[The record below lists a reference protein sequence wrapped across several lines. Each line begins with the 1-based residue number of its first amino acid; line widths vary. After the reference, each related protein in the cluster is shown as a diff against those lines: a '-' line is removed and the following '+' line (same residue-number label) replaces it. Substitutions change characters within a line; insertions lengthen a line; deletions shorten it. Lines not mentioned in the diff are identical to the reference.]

1 MRGWFRRAQ
10 EGGDTGNDVP
20 SIEIFGGVFALLL
33 ALLFLINLLTRAV
46 LNERIDKVAEEGLYK
61 INWQE
66 NGAGYVVLAFPDALR
81 IVETGEEVP
90 PEQICSA
97 SSGFTKY
104 ASKVYSE
111 DKSQLIFA
119 ILEDSVPV
127 MLLARNCIQSI
138 MPDKRLTIGWIIA
151 DNELLK
157 SIKLGDIPEHISEV
171 LGQQ

>member
-1 MRGWFRRAQ
+1 MRGLHKRAQ
-10 EGGDTGNDVP
+10 EGVDTGNDVP

-46 LNERIDKVAEEGLYK
+46 LNERIERVAEEGLYR

-90 PEQICSA
+90 PNKICSMD
-97 SSGFTKY
+97 SGFVTY
-104 ASKVYSE
+104 ANKIYGME
-111 DKSQLIFA
+111 KSQLIFA
-119 ILEDSVPV
+119 ILEDSVPI

-138 MPDKRLTIGWIIA
+138 MPNKRLTIGWIIA
-151 DNELLK
+151 DNEFLK
-157 SIKLGDIPEHISEV
+157 SIKLGDIPAHISEV
-171 LGQQ
+171 LEE